1 MSILN
6 EAKYNLE
13 SFWGYNSICIFDTN
27 EEYNEFK
34 ELVKQNNDYGYLD
47 IVIDTED
54 FIEVEKRYEKLK
66 DRIHLTDSL
75 FAIIMQKAGFDIDD
89 YTYADF
95 WFFKRDL
102 NQKAEEQG
110 KESARIIFLLGDMK
124 DIDMQHSVNEFIAN
138 RNITIMC
145 YNVGRLLSYH
155 TPDGTFLE
163 NVHDYI
169 KIENYKVKTKKMEG
183 EYYDKY

>member
-1 MSILN
+1 MKKIAVLLLVLFLIPFTSFGYTSSGKPYVKSGFISGI
-6 EAKYNLE
+6 ANL
-13 SFWGYNSICIFDTN
+13 SDISNFG
-27 EEYNEFK
+27 
-34 ELVKQNNDYGYLD
+34 G
-47 IVIDTED
+47 IVIKNITVAD
-54 FIEVEKRYEKLK
+54 
-66 DRIHLTDSL
+66 
-75 FAIIMQKAGFDIDD
+75 MQKAGFDIDD

-163 NVHDYI
+163 NVHDYK
-169 KIENYKVKTKKMEG
+169 KIENYKVKKKMMKG
-183 EYYDKY
+183 DYYDKY